1 MKMVALL
8 LALLIAASGFV
19 ADGVER
25 YGAGSAKVTPS
36 AAESILTKPPADSGL
51 SSWMGFKLEVFS
63 DKTVYRADEPI
74 RLKAELVYE
83 GAADEITIW
92 HGLPYVTISI
102 VQQDGDFKAEGTIAT
117 LLTSTKLKKDAVVE
131 IPYVKSGGYSNND
144 RNAQEM
150 RRFFADPDVKL
161 QPGVYKVTAETQFS
175 LDSKVIGSEVKMAPF
190 LIIKVV
196 R

>member
-8 LALLIAASGFV
+8 LALVIAAGGFV

-25 YGAGSAKVTPS
+25 YGAGEATGEISPSVAPTP
-36 AAESILTKPPADSGL
+36 EPDSPVQSGQ
-51 SSWMGFKLEVFS
+51 GFRLAVFS
-63 DKTVYRADEPI
+63 EKTVYRADEPI
-74 RLKAELVYE
+74 RLKAKLVFE
-83 GAADEITIW
+83 GPEDEITIW

-102 VQQDGDFKAEGTIAT
+102 VQQDGDFKAEGTIAA
-117 LLTSTKLKKDAVVE
+117 LLTSTKLKKGAVVE

-144 RNAQEM
+144 RNAKEM

-161 QPGVYKVTAETQFS
+161 QPGIYKVTAETQFS
-175 LDSKVIGSEVKMAPF
+175 LDSKVVGSEVKLGPH
-190 LIIKVV
+190 LTIKVV